1 MKLHAMKQALI
12 LSAGISGL
20 FFHGTALADRFVLD
34 PTHSFIQFSISHLGV
49 SLLQGRFNQM
59 EGEFFYDEKQ
69 PEASKINVQVKT
81 ASVDSNHAERDKHIR
96 NEDFLNVDKY
106 PTASFVSRGFKPLAD
121 GKSQLTGDL
130 TLHGVTRPVVVD
142 VIFIGAGEDPWG
154 GYRRGYRG
162 TTTIKRSNYNM
173 SYDLGPMADSM
184 VLDFFIE
191 GIRK

>member
-1 MKLHAMKQALI
+1 MKLRTMKQVLI

-20 FFHGTALADRFVLD
+20 FFNGTALAERFVLD
-34 PTHSFIQFSISHLGV
+34 PTHSFIQFSISHLGF

-59 EGEFFYDEKQ
+59 EGEFFYDEEQ
-69 PEASKINVQVKT
+69 PEASKISVQVKT

-106 PTASFVSRGFKPLAD
+106 PTASFVSQSFKPLAD
-121 GKSQLTGDL
+121 GTSQLMGEL
-130 TLHGVTRPVVVD
+130 TLHGITRPVVVD
-142 VIFIGAGEDPWG
+142 VVFIGAGEDPWG

-162 TTTIKRSNYNM
+162 TTIIKRSDYNM
-173 SYDLGPMADSM
+173 SYDLGPIADSM